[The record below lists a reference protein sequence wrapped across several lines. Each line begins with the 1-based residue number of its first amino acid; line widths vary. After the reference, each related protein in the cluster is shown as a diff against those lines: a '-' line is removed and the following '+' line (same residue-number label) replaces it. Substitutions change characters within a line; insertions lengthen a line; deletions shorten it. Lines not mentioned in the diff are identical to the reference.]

1 MTNEYQGLLWKENG
15 ANDRDLENNRPI
27 SFLSSWENHVK
38 SWTSIEWKKPKMI
51 IKYEDLVYDKENVIL
66 KIIDFFEK
74 NYNYKFDNKIEKIS
88 NIVESTSFNKLKNQ
102 ESLKG
107 FSEASVHSRF
117 FSVGKMNQWLKALNE
132 KQLILLEN
140 KFGNVM
146 KKFDYK
152 LSIEK

>member
-1 MTNEYQGLLWKENG
+1 M
-15 ANDRDLENNRPI
+15 
-27 SFLSSWENHVK
+27 
-38 SWTSIEWKKPKMI
+38 
-51 IKYEDLVYDKENVIL
+51 
-66 KIIDFFEK
+66 
-74 NYNYKFDNKIEKIS
+74 
-88 NIVESTSFNKLKNQ
+88 ESTSFNKLKNQ